1 MIIKQLL
8 LSSIVIFANPCIA
21 ELKQLE
27 DAELSAVDGEGIGL
41 VWEDFAFE
49 AGEDLD
55 PNNRLDISELV
66 NDQGQPVVLSV
77 SRFYIAG
84 DNSNEGANVIGN
96 TVNLGRLNN
105 PYNLELVD
113 GDTIGIQDK
122 AVFEFSAPKRAN
134 NGSLLNESR
143 SARPADN
150 RCNHGTACNS
160 RVDSVSGINRSVL
173 SSRSNERFDTGIRF
187 DMVENGTPAQKLDIH
202 ARGVAVDGSNVR
214 IWGDDSRSTALSNLA
229 ISLVADDLTVYASN
243 PDGSGRGTSVVFQ
256 DVAISAE
263 LGYGDKQPVSFEVNG
278 DGNFELNIG
287 SKTSA
292 CADLNSSGGC
302 SLGSAGY
309 QDFYN
314 NGPRADVYINN
325 VSVGGQNFGSSTISN
340 LQIQYLNVRS
350 RDLTQ

>member
-1 MIIKQLL
+1 MIKLIQVMITALV
-8 LSSIVIFANPCIA
+8 S
-21 ELKQLE
+21 
-27 DAELSAVDGEGIGL
+27 LSALADLQPLDDATLGNVDGEGIGL

-55 PNNRLDISELV
+55 PNNRLSISDLV

-84 DNSNEGANVIGN
+84 DNSNEGSNVIGN

-105 PYNLELVD
+105 PYNIELLD
-113 GDTIGIQDK
+113 GDDIGINDK

-134 NGSLLNESR
+134 EDKLFIENLGNRPR
-143 SARPADN
+143 SCSAGD
-150 RCNHGTACNS
+150 ACSS
-160 RVDSVSGINRSVL
+160 RVTSVSGINRNVL
-173 SSRSNERFDTGIRF
+173 SSRSTERFDTGLRF
-187 DMVENGTPAQKLDIH
+187 DLVENGTAAQKLDIH
-202 ARGVAVDGSNVR
+202 ARGVAVDGSHVR
-214 IWGDDSRSTALSNLA
+214 IWGDNARSKALSNLA
-229 ISLVADDLTVYASN
+229 VSFVADDLTVYASN
-243 PDGSGRGTSVVFQ
+243 PDGSGRGDSVVFQ
-256 DVAISAE
+256 DIAISAE

-302 SLGSAGY
+302 SLGSSGY

-314 NGPRADVYINN
+314 NGPRADVFIQN
-325 VSVGGQNFGSSTISN
+325 VNVGGQSFGSTTISN